1 MSSLTGKDL
10 EEFNARKEEIEML
23 KGFFPEIKDDDE
35 KLLEALRKSD
45 EYKSM
50 PKVEY
55 KDGEALEIK
64 FVPIDPDEIPYEK
77 EEELQEELE
86 KARKEITDGKIKP
99 VEGSTIV
106 GVTGVKDTEEKD
118 LDNINEEKLDE
129 VLNHMEKMGG
139 LNKNV

>member
-35 KLLEALRKSD
+35 KLLEALRKGD

-55 KDGEALEIK
+55 KDGEAPEIK
-64 FVPIDPDEIPYEK
+64 FIPIDPDEIPYEK

-86 KARKEITDGKIKP
+86 KARKEIADGKIKP

-106 GVTGVKDTEEKD
+106 GVTGVKDKD
-118 LDNINEEKLDE
+118 LDDIDEEKLDE
-129 VLNHMEKMGG
+129 VLDHMEKWEA
-139 LNKNV
+139 

>member
-35 KLLEALRKSD
+35 KLLEALRKGD

-55 KDGEALEIK
+55 KDGEAPEIK

-86 KARKEITDGKIKP
+86 KARKEIADGKIKP

-106 GVTGVKDTEEKD
+106 GVTGVKDKD
-118 LDNINEEKLDE
+118 LDDIDEEKLDE
-129 VLNHMEKMGG
+129 VLDHMEKWEA
-139 LNKNV
+139 

>member
-35 KLLEALRKSD
+35 KLLEALRKGD
-45 EYKSM
+45 GYKSI

-55 KDGEALEIK
+55 KDGEAPDIK

-86 KARKEITDGKIKP
+86 KARKEIADGKIKP

-118 LDNINEEKLDE
+118 LDNIDEEKLDD
-129 VLNHMEKMGG
+129 VLNHMEK
-139 LNKNV
+139 

>member
-23 KGFFPEIKDDDE
+23 KGFFPEIKNDDE
-35 KLLEALRKSD
+35 KLLEALRKGD

-55 KDGEALEIK
+55 KDGEAPEIK

-86 KARKEITDGKIKP
+86 KARKEIADGKIKP

-106 GVTGVKDTEEKD
+106 GVTGVKDKD
-118 LDNINEEKLDE
+118 LDDIDEEKLDE
-129 VLNHMEKMGG
+129 VLDHMEKWEA
-139 LNKNV
+139 

>member
-35 KLLEALRKSD
+35 KLLEALRKGD

-55 KDGEALEIK
+55 KDGEAPEIK

-77 EEELQEELE
+77 EEELQEELK
-86 KARKEITDGKIKP
+86 KARKEIADGKIKP

-106 GVTGVKDTEEKD
+106 GVTGVKDKD
-118 LDNINEEKLDE
+118 LNDIDEEKLDE
-129 VLNHMEKMGG
+129 VKY
-139 LNKNV
+139 

>member
-23 KGFFPEIKDDDE
+23 KGFFPEIKNDDE
-35 KLLEALRKSD
+35 KLLEALRKGD

-55 KDGEALEIK
+55 KDGEAPEIK

-86 KARKEITDGKIKP
+86 KARKEIADGKINP

-106 GVTGVKDTEEKD
+106 GVTGVKDKD
-118 LDNINEEKLDE
+118 LDDIDEEKLDE
-129 VLNHMEKMGG
+129 VLEHMKKLED
-139 LNKNV
+139 

>member
-35 KLLEALRKSD
+35 KLLEALRKGD

-55 KDGEALEIK
+55 KDGEAPEIK

-86 KARKEITDGKIKP
+86 KARKEIADGKIKP
-99 VEGSTIV
+99 VEGTTIV
-106 GVTGVKDTEEKD
+106 GVTGVKDKD
-118 LDNINEEKLDE
+118 LDDIDEEKLDE
-129 VLNHMEKMGG
+129 VLDHMEKWEA
-139 LNKNV
+139 

>member
-10 EEFNARKEEIEML
+10 EEFNARKEKIEML

-35 KLLEALRKSD
+35 KLLEALRKGD

-55 KDGEALEIK
+55 KDGEAPEIK

-86 KARKEITDGKIKP
+86 KARKEIADGKIKP

-106 GVTGVKDTEEKD
+106 GVTGVKDKD
-118 LDNINEEKLDE
+118 LDDIDEEKLDE
-129 VLNHMEKMGG
+129 VLDHMEKWEA
-139 LNKNV
+139 

>member
-35 KLLEALRKSD
+35 KLLEALRKGD

-55 KDGEALEIK
+55 KDGEAPEIK

-86 KARKEITDGKIKP
+86 KVRKEIADGKIKP

-106 GVTGVKDTEEKD
+106 GVIGVKDKD
-118 LDNINEEKLDE
+118 LDDIDEEKLDE
-129 VLNHMEKMGG
+129 VLDHMEKWEA
-139 LNKNV
+139 

>member
-35 KLLEALRKSD
+35 KLLEALRKGD

-55 KDGEALEIK
+55 KDGEAPEIK

-86 KARKEITDGKIKP
+86 KARKEIADGKIKP

-106 GVTGVKDTEEKD
+106 GVTGVKDKD
-118 LDNINEEKLDE
+118 LDDIDEEKLDE
-129 VLNHMEKMGG
+129 VLEHMEKWEA
-139 LNKNV
+139 

>member
-35 KLLEALRKSD
+35 KLLEALRKGD

-55 KDGEALEIK
+55 KDGEASEIK

-86 KARKEITDGKIKP
+86 KARKEIADGKIKP

-106 GVTGVKDTEEKD
+106 GVTGVKDKD
-118 LDNINEEKLDE
+118 LDDIDEEKLDE
-129 VLNHMEKMGG
+129 VLDHMEKWEA
-139 LNKNV
+139 

>member
-35 KLLEALRKSD
+35 KLLEALRKGD

-55 KDGEALEIK
+55 KDGEAPEIK

-86 KARKEITDGKIKP
+86 KARKEIADGKIKP

-106 GVTGVKDTEEKD
+106 GVTGVKEKD
-118 LDNINEEKLDE
+118 LDNIDEEKLDE
-129 VLNHMEKMGG
+129 VLEHMEKWEA
-139 LNKNV
+139 

>member
-23 KGFFPEIKDDDE
+23 KGFFPEIKNDDE
-35 KLLEALRKSD
+35 KLLEALRKGD

-55 KDGEALEIK
+55 KDGEAPEIK

-86 KARKEITDGKIKP
+86 KARKEIADGKIKP

-106 GVTGVKDTEEKD
+106 GVSGVKDKD
-118 LDNINEEKLDE
+118 LDDIDEEKLDE
-129 VLNHMEKMGG
+129 VLEHMEKWEA
-139 LNKNV
+139 

>member
-23 KGFFPEIKDDDE
+23 KGFFPEIKNDDE
-35 KLLEALRKSD
+35 KLLEALRKGD

-55 KDGEALEIK
+55 KDGKTPEIK

-77 EEELQEELE
+77 EKELQEESE
-86 KARKEITDGKIKP
+86 KARKEIADGKIKP
-99 VEGSTIV
+99 VEGNTIV
-106 GVTGVKDTEEKD
+106 GVTGVKDKD
-118 LDNINEEKLDE
+118 LDDIDEEKLDE
-129 VLNHMEKMGG
+129 VLEHME
-139 LNKNV
+139 NWEA

>member
-10 EEFNARKEEIEML
+10 EEFNARKEEIEIL

-35 KLLEALRKSD
+35 KLLEALRKGD

-55 KDGEALEIK
+55 KDGEAPEIK
-64 FVPIDPDEIPYEK
+64 FAPIDPDEIPYEK

-86 KARKEITDGKIKP
+86 KARKEIADGKIKP

-106 GVTGVKDTEEKD
+106 GVTGIKDTEEKD
-118 LDNINEEKLDE
+118 LDNIDEEKLDE
-129 VLNHMEKMGG
+129 VLEHMEKWEA
-139 LNKNV
+139 

>member
-35 KLLEALRKSD
+35 KLLEALRKGD

-55 KDGEALEIK
+55 KDGEAPEIK
-64 FVPIDPDEIPYEK
+64 FIPIDPDEIPYEK

-86 KARKEITDGKIKP
+86 KARKEIADGKIKP

-106 GVTGVKDTEEKD
+106 GVTGVKDKD
-118 LDNINEEKLDE
+118 LDDIDEEKLDE
-129 VLNHMEKMGG
+129 VLEHMEKWEA
-139 LNKNV
+139 

>member
-35 KLLEALRKSD
+35 KLLEALRKGD

-50 PKVEY
+50 PKAEY
-55 KDGEALEIK
+55 KDGKTPEIK

-86 KARKEITDGKIKP
+86 KARKEIADGKIKP

-106 GVTGVKDTEEKD
+106 GVTGVKDKD
-118 LDNINEEKLDE
+118 LDDIDEEKLDE
-129 VLNHMEKMGG
+129 VLDHMEKWEA
-139 LNKNV
+139 

>member
-35 KLLEALRKSD
+35 KLLEALRKGD

-50 PKVEY
+50 PKAEY
-55 KDGEALEIK
+55 KDGKTPEIK

-86 KARKEITDGKIKP
+86 KARKEIADGKIKP

-118 LDNINEEKLDE
+118 LDNIDEEKLDE
-129 VLNHMEKMGG
+129 VLEHMEKWEA
-139 LNKNV
+139 

>member
-35 KLLEALRKSD
+35 KLLEALRKGD

-55 KDGEALEIK
+55 KDGEAPEIK

-86 KARKEITDGKIKP
+86 NARKEIADGKIKP

-106 GVTGVKDTEEKD
+106 GVTGVKDKD
-118 LDNINEEKLDE
+118 LDDIDEEKLDE
-129 VLNHMEKMGG
+129 VLDHMEKWEA
-139 LNKNV
+139 

>member
-35 KLLEALRKSD
+35 KLLEALRKGD

-55 KDGEALEIK
+55 KDGKTPEIK

-86 KARKEITDGKIKP
+86 KARKEIADGKIKP

-106 GVTGVKDTEEKD
+106 GVTGVKDKD
-118 LDNINEEKLDE
+118 LDDIDEEKLDE
-129 VLNHMEKMGG
+129 VLEHMEKWEA
-139 LNKNV
+139 

>member
-35 KLLEALRKSD
+35 KLLEALRKGD

-55 KDGEALEIK
+55 KDGEAPEIK
-64 FVPIDPDEIPYEK
+64 FIPIDPDEIPYEK

-86 KARKEITDGKIKP
+86 KARKEIADGKIKP

-106 GVTGVKDTEEKD
+106 GVIGVKDKD
-118 LDNINEEKLDE
+118 LDDIDEEKLDE
-129 VLNHMEKMGG
+129 VLEHMEKWEA
-139 LNKNV
+139 